1 MLGKII
7 KAFRKKDRNY
17 VSEFD
22 IFLNNFDKK
31 NPVKSK
37 SQILEISKHK
47 NIFTKKQHSKIKW

>member
-22 IFLNNFDKK
+22 DFLNNFDKK
-31 NPVKSK
+31 NPIKSK

-47 NIFTKKQHSKIKW
+47 NIFTKKQSTKIKW